1 MLATSPAPQY
11 YYTFSKSV
19 PGPRVALTA
28 ATPSARFL
36 VTVRA
41 TALAPNQSP
50 TTQHAD
56 AIVNGEVTQEAEVK
70 FVTVRL
76 ASGDSGSDRELSVVT
91 RFNLPEGLTFSGS
104 CTTLSEL
111 DPCEAS
117 FSVELE
123 RADHG
128 ETGGSVS
135 VALSFDFDARVEK
148 QSPNEGPLDLPWD
161 VEITAQ

>member
-28 ATPSARFL
+28 AAPSARFL

-50 TTQHAD
+50 TTQYAN
-56 AIVNGEVTQEAEVK
+56 AMVNGEVTQEAESK

-76 ASGDSGSDRELSVVT
+76 ASGDSGSDRELSVLT

-104 CTTLSEL
+104 CAPTTRAR
-111 DPCEAS
+111 PFPTWIRAWQAS
-117 FSVELE
+117 RSSSSARIAAK
-123 RADHG
+123 RA
-128 ETGGSVS
+128 
-135 VALSFDFDARVEK
+135 AA
-148 QSPNEGPLDLPWD
+148 
-161 VEITAQ
+161 